1 VPLRQ
6 LSEMGRAWLSMV
18 RGCGKTIAE
27 AERLAFFRGIDSL
40 LDRTLLLL
48 MLRCSLRVSQVSRL
62 PWSGNLRLFSLDTS
76 PHFVGVLYIGRQNQH
91 RDGQLGQKLG
101 QTFSLRR
108 HRQQQK
114 A

>member
-1 VPLRQ
+1 
-6 LSEMGRAWLSMV
+6 V
-18 RGCGKTIAE
+18 RGFQWFGKTIAE

-40 LDRTLLLL
+40 RDRTLLLL
-48 MLRCSLRVSQVSRL
+48 MLRCSQWVSQVSRL
-62 PWSGNLRLFSLDTS
+62 PWSGDLRLFSLDTS
-76 PHFVGVLYIGRQNQH
+76 PRFVGVLRIGRQNQH
-91 RDGQLGQKLG
+91 RDGQLDQKLG